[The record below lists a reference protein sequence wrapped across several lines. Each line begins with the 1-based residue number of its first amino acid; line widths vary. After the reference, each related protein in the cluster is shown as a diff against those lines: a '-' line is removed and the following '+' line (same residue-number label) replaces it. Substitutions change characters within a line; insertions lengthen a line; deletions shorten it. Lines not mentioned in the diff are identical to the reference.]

1 LARHL
6 SFAKLDFVL
15 DRRRKHGTRDA
26 VATAGDLILEW
37 VGRQLWR
44 LEYPTVEWGRG
55 VRIKGKLVLRGPG
68 RVVIGD
74 GCMFD
79 AGNGPANS
87 IVLSSPD
94 ATVLIG
100 EGTYL
105 NGATILAAESVVVG
119 PQCVLADCLITDSDF
134 HPVDPDARVAGE
146 PGKVRPIVI
155 ERRAWLGRN
164 VVVMKGVIVGEEAV
178 VGAGSVVR
186 QDVPERTVVTVDD
199 PIGRFEIGRKLD

>member
-26 VATAGDLILEW
+26 VSAAGDLLLEW
-37 VGRQLWR
+37 VGRQLFR

-55 VRIKGKLVLRGPG
+55 VRIKGKLVFRGAG

-74 GCMFD
+74 ECIFD
-79 AGNGPANS
+79 SGNGPPNS
-87 IVLSSPD
+87 IILSGPD
-94 ATVLIG
+94 ARVVIG

-134 HPVDPDARVAGE
+134 HPVDPEARVAGE
-146 PGKVRPIVI
+146 PGKVRPVVI

-164 VVVMKGVIVGEEAV
+164 VVIMKGVSVGEEAV
-178 VGAGSVVR
+178 IGAGSVVR
-186 QDVPERTVVTVDD
+186 RDVPARTVVTVDD
-199 PIGRFEIGRKLD
+199 PSPRFEIGRKLD